1 MRGLLTTRYL
11 MGLSRDALFTL
22 GNSPELRKLPKLAIV
37 IFLHFFV
44 HNEQGNTQVNY
55 FNHSSPGSK

>member
-1 MRGLLTTRYL
+1 